1 MLIYSSSHSPRL
13 EYTLEVLF
21 KHLLSL
27 TYTFTD
33 DYLFYESYQGP
44 KIHYGER
51 RQADDVFFLK
61 SASLLFERDIQPQAP
76 SIIEVEGRPALF
88 PVGEEADWPFDLLAM
103 IFYCVSRYE
112 EYLEFKADRYGR
124 FPASESLAFQY
135 QFLDRPIL
143 NEWACH
149 FGEALKTTWPS
160 LSLSRKPFQFCL
172 TYDIDMAWAYLH
184 RPWWRLLAG
193 GGIQLLR
200 GQWTELR
207 ERIQVLRGKADDP
220 FHCFEYL
227 DSLQHKHKLNTM
239 YFWLLGDPGKYDL
252 NASIQNPEFRALIQQ
267 IANRYPVGIHP
278 SFASNT
284 IPGQV
289 EKEIERLALLT
300 GKAVTQSRQHFLML
314 SLPATYR
321 RLIALG
327 ITDDH
332 SMGYADQVGYRA
344 GMAGPFPW
352 YDLPKEERTGLTI
365 HPFMAMDVSLN
376 FYLKLQP
383 AQASQHVRQMMDE
396 LRKYGGT
403 FTLLW
408 HNSSFAAQ
416 IGWAGWSS
424 VFEEILE
431 HATQA

>member
-1 MLIYSSSHSPRL
+1 MLIYSTSHSPRL

-21 KHLLSL
+21 QHLLSL
-27 TYTFTD
+27 EYTFSD
-33 DYLFYESYQGP
+33 DYLFYQAYQGP
-44 KIHYGER
+44 KIHYGDR

-61 SASLLFERDIQPQAP
+61 AASLLFERDIKPQQP
-76 SIIEVEGRPALF
+76 EVKEIDGRPALF
-88 PVGEEADWPFDLLAM
+88 PSRVESDWPFDLLAM
-103 IFYCVSRYE
+103 TFYCVSRYE
-112 EYLEFKADRYGR
+112 EYLKFEPDRFGR
-124 FPASESLAFQY
+124 FPASESLALQH

-143 NEWACH
+143 NEWAHH
-149 FGEALKTTWPS
+149 FGEALLAKWPS
-160 LSLSRKPFQFCL
+160 LKLSMKPFQFRL

-193 GGIQLLR
+193 GMVQLLR
-200 GQWTELR
+200 GRWTGLV
-207 ERIQVLRGKADDP
+207 ERVQVLRGKADDP

-227 DSLQHKHKLNTM
+227 DRLQDRHKLNTI

-252 NASIQNPEFRALIQQ
+252 NANIEDPDFRALIQQ
-267 IANRYPVGIHP
+267 IAERYPVGIHP

-289 EKEIERLALLT
+289 EKEIERLVKIA
-300 GKAVTQSRQHFLML
+300 GKLVTQSRQHFLML

-321 RLIALG
+321 RLLALG
-327 ITDDH
+327 ITDDY

-352 YDLPKEERTGLTI
+352 YDLQKEERTGLTV
-365 HPFMAMDVSLN
+365 HPFAVMDVSLN

-383 AQASQHVRQMMDE
+383 KQAAQHVQKMMDE
-396 LRKYGGT
+396 LRPYGGT

-408 HNSSFAAQ
+408 HNSSFAEQ
-416 IGWAGWSS
+416 IGWAGWSN

-431 HATQA
+431 HAAPV